1 MVNTIGR
8 RDLLKVAGAV
18 VAAEA
23 LDLQGHAETKS
34 THKIVGISCSPRK
47 GKTTTEAVKVCLAAA
62 QEHVQGIETE
72 LIELADMSIPA
83 YVAAGVPLK
92 AGEQDDFPALQS
104 KLSDDRIIGIV
115 IGSPVYFGNMSALCK
130 AFLDRC
136 VALRADGFKWRNKIV
151 GVVAVGSTRNGGQ
164 ELTIQSI
171 KTALLG
177 QDVIAVGTGQPSVR
191 IGAALWNQDDS
202 IADDAFGIDTA
213 KDLGRHVAE
222 VASKFWT

>member
-1 MVNTIGR
+1 
-8 RDLLKVAGAV
+8 
-18 VAAEA
+18 
-23 LDLQGHAETKS
+23 
-34 THKIVGISCSPRK
+34 
-47 GKTTTEAVKVCLAAA
+47 
-62 QEHVQGIETE
+62 
-72 LIELADMSIPA
+72 MSMPA
-83 YVAAGVPLK
+83 YVVAGVPLK
-92 AGEQDDFPALQS
+92 RRANDFPALQS

-136 VALRADGFKWRNKIV
+136 IALRADDFKWRNKVV
-151 GVVAVGSTRNGGQ
+151 GAVAVGSTRNGGQ
-164 ELTIQSI
+164 ELTIQSM

-191 IGAALWNQDDS
+191 IGAALWNRDDS

-222 VASKFWT
+222 IASKFWA